1 MFNIGLPE
9 LLIIVAIAL
18 IVFGPNKLPEL
29 AKAFGRAMREFKK
42 ATEEVKE
49 SFEAETKDLEEIKHT
64 LTDENLLADLA
75 EQVSSSEP
83 TPEEASTHPEPPA
96 PAETSPLEAA
106 PTQTVGERRERKRKK
121 SLRGEKKELLPMD
134 EKKLPLTSHL
144 QELRKRLILSFIAVG
159 IGFILCYTFADSI
172 FNILAAPL
180 MKVMPKGGSL
190 IFISVA
196 EAFFTYMKVA
206 FIAGIILTS
215 PFILYQ
221 IWAFIAPGLYQ
232 KEKKYVVPFVL
243 GGSFFFALGVLF
255 GYFVAIPVG
264 FKFLLGYATDFIKP
278 MPSMKEYLS
287 FSIKFLLAFGLV
299 FEFPVVLVLLAR
311 IGIIDAKMLARQR
324 KYAILLIFIFAA
336 AVTPSPDLIS
346 QVLMALPLMGLYE
359 LSILLSKIFGKKSAP
374 IPPESDVKKTES
386 PAST

>member
-1 MFNIGLPE
+1 
-9 LLIIVAIAL
+9 
-18 IVFGPNKLPEL
+18 
-29 AKAFGRAMREFKK
+29 
-42 ATEEVKE
+42 
-49 SFEAETKDLEEIKHT
+49 
-64 LTDENLLADLA
+64 
-75 EQVSSSEP
+75 
-83 TPEEASTHPEPPA
+83 
-96 PAETSPLEAA
+96 
-106 PTQTVGERRERKRKK
+106 
-121 SLRGEKKELLPMD
+121 MD

-144 QELRKRLILSFIAVG
+144 QELRKRLILSFIAIGVG
-159 IGFILCYTFADSI
+159 FALCYTFADSI

-180 MKVMPKGGSL
+180 MKMMPKGGSL

-221 IWAFIAPGLYQ
+221 IWAFVAPGLYQ
-232 KEKKYVVPFVL
+232 KEKKYVIPFVL
-243 GGSFFFALGVLF
+243 GGSFFFVLGVLF
-255 GYFVAIPVG
+255 AYYVAIPVG
-264 FKFLLGYATDFIKP
+264 FRFLLGYATDFIKP

-311 IGIIDAKMLARQR
+311 IGVVDAKTLGRQR

-336 AVTPSPDLIS
+336 VMTPPDIIS

-359 LSILLSKIFGKKSAP
+359 LSILLSKIFGKKPTPVPS
-374 IPPESDVKKTES
+374 EGDGNKVES

>member
-1 MFNIGLPE
+1 
-9 LLIIVAIAL
+9 
-18 IVFGPNKLPEL
+18 
-29 AKAFGRAMREFKK
+29 
-42 ATEEVKE
+42 
-49 SFEAETKDLEEIKHT
+49 
-64 LTDENLLADLA
+64 
-75 EQVSSSEP
+75 
-83 TPEEASTHPEPPA
+83 
-96 PAETSPLEAA
+96 
-106 PTQTVGERRERKRKK
+106 
-121 SLRGEKKELLPMD
+121 MD

-144 QELRKRLILSFIAVG
+144 QELRKRLILSFIAIGVG
-159 IGFILCYTFADSI
+159 FALCYTFADSI

-232 KEKKYVVPFVL
+232 KEKKYVIPFVL

-255 GYFVAIPVG
+255 AYYVAIPVG
-264 FKFLLGYATDFIKP
+264 FRFLLGYATDFIKP

-299 FEFPVVLVLLAR
+299 FEFPVVLVLLAK

-359 LSILLSKIFGKKSAP
+359 LSILLSKIFGKKPTPVTS
-374 IPPESDVKKTES
+374 EGDGNKVES

>member
-1 MFNIGLPE
+1 
-9 LLIIVAIAL
+9 
-18 IVFGPNKLPEL
+18 
-29 AKAFGRAMREFKK
+29 
-42 ATEEVKE
+42 
-49 SFEAETKDLEEIKHT
+49 
-64 LTDENLLADLA
+64 
-75 EQVSSSEP
+75 
-83 TPEEASTHPEPPA
+83 
-96 PAETSPLEAA
+96 
-106 PTQTVGERRERKRKK
+106 
-121 SLRGEKKELLPMD
+121 MD

-144 QELRKRLILSFIAVG
+144 QELRKRLILSFIAIGVG
-159 IGFILCYTFADSI
+159 FALCYTFADSI

-180 MKVMPKGGSL
+180 MKMMPKGGSL

-221 IWAFIAPGLYQ
+221 IWAFVAPGLYQ
-232 KEKKYVVPFVL
+232 KEKKYVIPFVL

-264 FKFLLGYATDFIKP
+264 FRFLLGYATDFIKP

-374 IPPESDVKKTES
+374 IPPESDVKKVES

>member
-1 MFNIGLPE
+1 
-9 LLIIVAIAL
+9 
-18 IVFGPNKLPEL
+18 
-29 AKAFGRAMREFKK
+29 
-42 ATEEVKE
+42 
-49 SFEAETKDLEEIKHT
+49 
-64 LTDENLLADLA
+64 
-75 EQVSSSEP
+75 
-83 TPEEASTHPEPPA
+83 
-96 PAETSPLEAA
+96 
-106 PTQTVGERRERKRKK
+106 
-121 SLRGEKKELLPMD
+121 MD

-144 QELRKRLILSFIAVG
+144 QELRKRLVLSFIAIGVG
-159 IGFILCYTFADSI
+159 FFICYYFSDTL

-180 MKVMPKGGSL
+180 MKMMPKGGSL

-221 IWAFIAPGLYQ
+221 IWAFVAPGLYQ

-264 FKFLLGYATDFIKP
+264 FRFLLGYATDFIKP

-299 FEFPVVLVLLAR
+299 FEFPVVLVLLAK

-336 AVTPSPDLIS
+336 VMTPPDIIS

-359 LSILLSKIFGKKSAP
+359 LSILFSKIFGKKPTPVPSEGDGNKL
-374 IPPESDVKKTES
+374 ESS
-386 PAST
+386 AST